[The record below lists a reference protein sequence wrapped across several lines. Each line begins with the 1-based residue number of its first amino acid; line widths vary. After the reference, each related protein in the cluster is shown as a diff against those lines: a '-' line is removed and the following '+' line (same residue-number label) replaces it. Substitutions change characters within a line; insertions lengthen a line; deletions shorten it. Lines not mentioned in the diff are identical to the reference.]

1 VFLAWVSAE
10 IGLSNFS
17 GVSMTEKIRIL
28 IVEDQEITRVGLR
41 LTLENFQDFQVVGEA
56 STGEEAVHAAGKL
69 LPDIVLMDIGLE
81 GIDGIEAAKLI
92 KEQTPSI
99 KVMMFTSHETDN
111 DVFAALAAGADGYAL
126 KTIPS
131 PQLALAIRTMIQGAG
146 WLDPSIANRVLRA
159 CASVLPL
166 TRKEQGTDKFNLS
179 PREMEV
185 LTLLVEG
192 MSNQEIAD
200 KLTLSLDTIK
210 THMRHI
216 MEKLCV
222 SDRTQA
228 AVKAMRQGLV

>member
-1 VFLAWVSAE
+1 
-10 IGLSNFS
+10 
-17 GVSMTEKIRIL
+17 MTEKIRIL

-41 LTLENFQDFQVVGEA
+41 LTLENFQDFEVVGEA
-56 STGEEAVHAAGKL
+56 ATGDAAVQESLRLA
-69 LPDIVLMDIGLE
+69 PDIVLMDIGLE
-81 GIDGIEAAKLI
+81 GIDGIEAARRI
-92 KEQTPSI
+92 KEQNASV
-99 KVMMFTSHETDN
+99 KVMMFTAHETD
-111 DVFAALAAGADGYAL
+111 DAVFAALAAGADGYAL

-131 PQLALAIRTMIQGAG
+131 AQLALAVRTLTQGAG

-159 CASVLPL
+159 CASVLPQA
-166 TRKEQGTDKFNLS
+166 RKEQTIDKFNLS
-179 PREMEV
+179 PRELEV
-185 LTLLVEG
+185 LNFVVEG

-200 KLTLSLDTIK
+200 KLALSLDTIK